1 MHYELNLPVIKVLL
15 KDGSEL
21 QLTDI
26 KKSIFKLKIINQEI
40 LKEMKSDID
49 FDNKLLLSL
58 NYLKRYGI
66 VKLVKK
72 NYWKLNAK

>member
-15 KDGSEL
+15 KNGSEL
-21 QLTDI
+21 LLTDI
-26 KKSIFKLKIINQEI
+26 KKSILKLKIINPEI
-40 LKEMKSDID
+40 LKDMKSDID
-49 FDNKLLLSL
+49 FDSKLLLSL